1 MSNVNNLQ
9 SLQRKRPYIG
19 LKDYTSILKVDT
31 SVSSDQYFNVFDF
44 PDTLK
49 SGKNLFKI
57 KANAGTLVNNS
68 DIHIEILD
76 YNGQPIYY
84 EVLSYAEQDG
94 SRVVSI
100 WIYENTPPGNATV
113 YIAGRAAID
122 PDTGATIPFS
132 NELHSPINKNI
143 PNVLW
148 ARRVTV
154 SPYLRND
161 SEIIFIK
168 QPKAVVKET
177 SQVFEQVTG
186 LSNVLSSDK
195 GSGATVKI
203 KSLSNQNV
211 NFGTLSNKGG
221 LQGQGSLIG
230 TSKIYGKAL
239 AQQPNIKVS
248 SDTFGPEESESQP
261 ISTFNNV
268 SELIIEGS
276 QFSFNTNMLGGKFT
290 ILNPNINVSGLD
302 DNGTKISGLKLNSN
316 DELIPLSQL
325 STESTIVDTTGQ
337 NQTRLL
343 SGSINFIITDII
355 NSKRARAA
363 QVSGFKNETDNTN
376 SEFSIQIATID
387 GTSKTIRQTELSS
400 NFTASYFNK
409 PATVTTQ
416 QTQSFAAI
424 ELTNLSPA
432 TGDVY
437 KVKTLFKAA
446 GLFGDFIDLGDTIL
460 EETELLIDDDAVE
473 NTLSAGVIKNR
484 IGYFTD
490 INDFNTYWTGSDDIN
505 PSEVQISNT
514 FNEEQLISSVN
525 IQPVGEGAFNDTDKK
540 FAYIHINASEYQPA
554 LKADTTYVLRMKV
567 LAVDTPEST
576 DVNVNLPRLDVYISG
591 SEGYSIIPD
600 YNDRDNKYMSIT
612 TVSQLSTTLTDSLED
627 NKNFGTRI
635 GSIEL
640 NASASIDDVNL
651 KFEVNKDISS
661 DIFLIIRR
669 GSWNVSDISLA
680 SVKESG
686 FTPNFVKI
694 NKRIPA
700 TYFNTPLTFKF
711 QFFDFNNNLAENDV
725 IVYPV
730 TFKGENTVITGT
742 NNVLSGSLF
751 IGSEVGSGVE
761 LDGNT
766 GEIKAGD
773 FVLGSTGITSIGSS
787 NVGSMTA
794 SAILMD
800 PVNIR
805 SADGLVIGGAGDTF
819 TTSGPANKF
828 TIGGAGNI
836 SMSGSLRVNNEVIT
850 FLNLPTSDPG
860 IPGRLY
866 NSGGVLKISI

>member
-1 MSNVNNLQ
+1 MSNVSNLQ

-19 LKDYTSILKVDT
+19 LKDYTSIIKVDT

-290 ILNPNINVSGLD
+290 ILNPNINVAGLD

-505 PSEVQISNT
+505 PSEVQITNT

-525 IQPVGEGAFNDTDKK
+525 IQPVEAFNDTDKK

-612 TVSQLSTTLTDSLED
+612 PASQLSTTLTDSLED

-694 NKRIPA
+694 NKRIPP

-773 FVLGSTGITSIGSS
+773 FVLGSTGVTSIGSS

-819 TTSGPANKF
+819 TTSGPANRF
-828 TIGGAGNI
+828 TIGSAGNI